1 VSESIL
7 VGILSAA
14 SALLGV
20 LISRLFDERKT
31 KSEERRWYA
40 GFFLGRKFEALQQL
54 FAALVDCHSAM
65 NYYGNMPP
73 RTIQEY
79 REAVSP
85 KEQAYIRA
93 KVMASLYLEDDAEKI
108 MSRALG
114 AFRQASLSIWLRIPK
129 EELPVD
135 PDTYDKSTKQLDWA
149 ELNKTYEAAVDCL
162 RTLLHP
168 SALKEIEPSR

>member
-1 VSESIL
+1 
-7 VGILSAA
+7 
-14 SALLGV
+14 LLGV
-20 LISRLFDERKT
+20 LISRIFDERKR

-54 FAALVDCHSAM
+54 FAALVDCHFAM
-65 NYYGNMPP
+65 NYYGSMPP

-79 REAVSP
+79 RDAVSP

-93 KVMASLYLEDDAEKI
+93 KVMASLYLDDEAEEI
-108 MSRALG
+108 MSEASG

-135 PDTYDKSTKQLDWA
+135 PDTYDASTKRLDWV
-149 ELNKTYEAAVDCL
+149 EFNKSYEAAVDCL
-162 RTLLHP
+162 RSLLHP
-168 SALKEIEPSR
+168 TALKEIEPSR